1 MIERVVVFG
10 GKRVEL
16 AAEED
21 KFAGLEKRWADRSRA
36 IPTLTLTASAVS

>member
-10 GKRVEL
+10 AKRVEL

-21 KFAGLEKRWADRSRA
+21 KFAGHEKRMGRA
-36 IPTLTLTASAVS
+36 VACHTALTLTASAVS